1 MKDIYR
7 YILFLLIITI
17 LSIVRVYSFTGT
29 FRNISVSDGMTDL
42 TVNTIYKDKKGFV
55 WFGTNS
61 YVERFDGIR
70 LKRYSLGFNSNKNN
84 RVYDIKNTPPMA
96 FYVLQNQ
103 AFIDITKVRN
113 LLTGFIL
120 TKLILE

>member
-84 RVYDIKNTPPMA
+84 RVYDIKNTPPPWPFMC
-96 FYVLQNQ
+96 FRIRHL
-103 AFIDITKVRN
+103 
-113 LLTGFIL
+113 
-120 TKLILE
+120 

>member
-1 MKDIYR
+1 
-7 YILFLLIITI
+7 
-17 LSIVRVYSFTGT
+17 
-29 FRNISVSDGMTDL
+29 MTDL

-103 AFIDITKVRN
+103 AFIDIAKVRN

>member
-1 MKDIYR
+1 
-7 YILFLLIITI
+7 
-17 LSIVRVYSFTGT
+17 
-29 FRNISVSDGMTDL
+29 
-42 TVNTIYKDKKGFV
+42 
-55 WFGTNS
+55 
-61 YVERFDGIR
+61 
-70 LKRYSLGFNSNKNN
+70 
-84 RVYDIKNTPPMA
+84 MA